1 MPPSSSDPPLP
12 LESAAPPPE
21 TPADAAQR
29 QLSTP
34 FLALMG
40 AVAGGAPQLIIP
52 TATVVELIGNTVMGA
67 LTVTLLDTLLV
78 RQTLQGR
85 QLRTG
90 RMLLLLFVSV
100 TLTLVTFKPASVV
113 FQTVFGTGPN
123 PNIRSLSASSYTARR
138 LGNVGHRLTFTAER
152 TALQAAFERMNALP
166 DVEYTEFQPGTDDW
180 ATFVRTH
187 VAGEPF
193 EEAVLAFSRPEGF
206 VWVTRSPRD
215 PERRATTVLLRDAA
229 TGRAF
234 AAHRPG

>member
-1 MPPSSSDPPLP
+1 MSTPPLP
-12 LESAAPPPE
+12 LESDVPPPE

-29 QLSTP
+29 RLSTP

-40 AVAGGAPQLIIP
+40 AVAGGAPQLVIP
-52 TATVVELIGNTVMGA
+52 TATLVELIGNTTMGA
-67 LTVTLLDTLLV
+67 LTVAMLDLLLV

-100 TLTLVTFKPASVV
+100 TLTLVTLKPPSVV

-152 TALQAAFERMNALP
+152 TALQAAFENMNALP
-166 DVEYTEFQPGTDDW
+166 GVESLEFRPDSDDW
-180 ATFVRTH
+180 PAFVRTH
-187 VAGEPF
+187 AAGEPF
-193 EEAVLAFSRPEGF
+193 EAAALTFARPEGF
-206 VWVTRSPRD
+206 VWVTTSPRD
-215 PERRATTVLLRDAA
+215 PNRRAVTVLLRDAA

-234 AAHRPG
+234 VVHRPG